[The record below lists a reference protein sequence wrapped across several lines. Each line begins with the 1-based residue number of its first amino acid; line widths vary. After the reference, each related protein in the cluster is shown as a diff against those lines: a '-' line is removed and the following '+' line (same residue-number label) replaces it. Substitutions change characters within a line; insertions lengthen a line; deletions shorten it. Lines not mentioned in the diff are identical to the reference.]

1 MLASLIAKA
10 MVARRLAPLILLGG
24 AGLLACAGAGKAP
37 RSTVEADAAEEE
49 PDLAPPRGT
58 GGAPGRDAAP
68 ATGGAGG
75 AGGAEV
81 PADAGAQPADAGDVS
96 PDAGAAR
103 DGGTS
108 SMALPP
114 LKDPP
119 VPPIGDGWME
129 LFPVYK
135 VDQPPGQSRYTL
147 TDGEFHMW
155 LFNTDASTFPGRD
168 SGPRSEIHI
177 INNYTTGQA
186 QYQADIKIDP
196 NCSGASVMQVFG
208 GSSSATS
215 FMAWVTGNNLT
226 HYSNEVIAANI
237 RGRYFRLNVTHD
249 TASRNVDVYIDGQ
262 KKATFQDHGAATH
275 YFKCGIYH
283 QRDMTARCDIWFK
296 NIRVFSR

>member
-1 MLASLIAKA
+1 MTL
-10 MVARRLAPLILLGG
+10 P
-24 AGLLACAGAGKAP
+24 AP
-37 RSTVEADAAEEE
+37 R
-49 PDLAPPRGT
+49 
-58 GGAPGRDAAP
+58 
-68 ATGGAGG
+68 
-75 AGGAEV
+75 
-81 PADAGAQPADAGDVS
+81 
-96 PDAGAAR
+96 
-103 DGGTS
+103 
-108 SMALPP
+108 
-114 LKDPP
+114 DPP
-119 VPPIGDGWME
+119 VPPIGDGWKE

-168 SGPRSEIHI
+168 SGPRSELHI

-196 NCSGASVMQVFG
+196 NCSGASIMQVFG

-215 FMAWVTGNNLT
+215 FMAWITGNNLT
-226 HYSNEVIAANI
+226 HYSAETIEPNI

-249 TASRNVDVYIDGQ
+249 TASRDVVVYIDGQ

-283 QRDMTARCDIWFK
+283 QRNMSARCDVWFK
-296 NIRVFSR
+296 NIRVFAK